1 MTIALSIF
9 PCFSDKTLPLGLACL
24 KSVLDDEGAASEV
37 FDFDLLSSIEDPAL
51 YYQLHRL
58 GADPG
63 TARDERMINFIGYR
77 PDLTLAALFSPPE
90 KARQRFEADG
100 LEQLFDK
107 LDLFLERAVTRL
119 LATKPEQIWLSTY
132 ISNLWVSMLAARKLR
147 ERSKA
152 IIVFGGPAVFSEEVQ
167 RFLLVNGLADRVIV
181 GEGELT
187 ARELICAD
195 GRRVAGVAQMVDGEF
210 RYEPRR
216 DGLNPEEFPMPDFRG
231 FPFADMPFDAYLH
244 RRFEGLPVSFSR
256 GCVNGCIYCS
266 EKQIWKRFRCLSPE
280 ASVERL
286 AAYKQR
292 FGIGLFY
299 VCDSLINFSEAWLSK
314 FCDLIVSSDL
324 QPLFT
329 FAFCDLKHL
338 RPELTAKMAAA
349 GFTRITFGLESAS
362 EAVLTRMHK
371 KLDLELARENIV
383 AATRNGLSIH
393 VSTIIN
399 FPGEQTADALDTIR
413 FFRQVDRELAG
424 DNLPATHLPRRSLSN
439 RFRLEPASAI
449 FMHPERYGIRIEP
462 HEAPWTP
469 LAEESA
475 FLTKRWQTPDDPERL
490 EWNAYLLSGFSKNP
504 RPWHLHD
511 GQYQRQAAA
520 IASLIDQEKHRFT
533 LSPHVV
539 LNRPA
544 SGNRLFLHDYREEFQ
559 LDDRQSKVIRLL
571 AEGATLRE
579 IADKTTDPADQESA
593 GAVRN
598 FVLFLYVRG
607 IARITW
613 T

>member
-9 PCFSDKTLPLGLACL
+9 PCFSDKTLPLGLACI
-24 KSVLDDEGAASEV
+24 KSVLDGEGATTEV
-37 FDFDLLSSIEDPAL
+37 FDFDLLLSIENPQL

-58 GADPG
+58 GASPG
-63 TARDERMINFIGYR
+63 AALDERMINFIGYR
-77 PDLTLAALFSPPE
+77 PDLTLAALFTLPKE
-90 KARQRFEADG
+90 ARKRFEEDG

-107 LDLFLERAVTRL
+107 LEAFLDRAVTRL
-119 LATKPEQIWLSTY
+119 LEAEPEQIWLSTY

-147 ERSKA
+147 ERTKA
-152 IIVFGGPAVFSEEVQ
+152 MIVFGGPAVFPEEVQ
-167 RFLLVNGLADRVIV
+167 RFLLGNALADRVVV
-181 GEGELT
+181 GEGEL
-187 ARELICAD
+187 AVKELICSN
-195 GRRVAGVAQMVDGEF
+195 GKPVAGVAQMVEGEF

-216 DGLNPEEFPMPDFRG
+216 DGLMPEAFPMPDFSG
-231 FPFADMPFDAYLH
+231 FPFADTPFDAYLR

-256 GCVNGCIYCS
+256 GCINGCIYCS
-266 EKQIWKRFRCLSPE
+266 EKQIWKRFRHLSPE

-286 AAYKQR
+286 AAYNQR

-299 VCDSLINFSEAWLSK
+299 ICDSLINFSETWLSE
-314 FCDLIVSSDL
+314 FCDLILSSDL

-338 RPELTAKMAAA
+338 RPELTRKMADA

-362 EAVLTRMHK
+362 ENVLAKMHK
-371 KLDLELARENIV
+371 KLDLDLARENIV
-383 AATRNGLSIH
+383 AATRNGLSVH

-413 FFRQVDRELAG
+413 FFRQIDRELAG
-424 DNLPATHLPRRSLSN
+424 NNLPMTHLPRRSLGN

-475 FLTKRWQTPDDPERL
+475 FLAKRWRSPDDPAQL

-511 GQYQRQAAA
+511 DQYRKQAKT
-520 IASLIDQEKHRFT
+520 IAPLIDQEKHRFT

-539 LNRPA
+539 LRQSTPEN
-544 SGNRLFLHDYREEFQ
+544 GLILHDYREEFQ
-559 LDDRQSKVIRLL
+559 LDDRQSQVIGLL
-571 AEGATLRE
+571 AKGATLWE
-579 IADKTTDPADQESA
+579 IAEKTADRTEQESINA
-593 GAVRN
+593 IRD

-613 T
+613 K

>member
-1 MTIALSIF
+1 MTIALTIF

-24 KSVLDDEGAASEV
+24 KSVLDGEGIESEV
-37 FDFDLLSSIEDPAL
+37 FDFDLLLSIEDPAL

-58 GADPG
+58 GASPG
-63 TARDERMINFIGYR
+63 AALDDRMINFIGYR
-77 PDLTLAALFSPPE
+77 PDLTLAALFTPPE
-90 KARQRFEADG
+90 EARKRFEADG

-107 LDLFLERAVTRL
+107 LDAFLERAVTRL
-119 LATKPEQIWLSTY
+119 LAAEPEQIWLSTY

-147 ERSKA
+147 ERTEA
-152 IIVFGGPAVFSEEVQ
+152 TIVFGGPAVFPEEVQ

-187 ARELICAD
+187 ARELIRAN
-195 GRRVAGVAQMVDGEF
+195 GEPVAGAAQMIEGEF
-210 RYEPRR
+210 RYEPRHEW
-216 DGLNPEEFPMPDFRG
+216 LKPEEFPMPDFKG
-231 FPFADMPFDAYLH
+231 FPFADMPFDTYLR
-244 RRFEGLPVSFSR
+244 RRFEGLPISFSR

-266 EKQIWKRFRCLSPE
+266 EKQIWKRFRHLTPE

-286 AAYKQR
+286 AAYKHR
-292 FGIGLFY
+292 FGISLFY
-299 VCDSLINFSEAWLSK
+299 ICDSLINFSEAWLSE

-338 RPELTAKMAAA
+338 KPELTAKMATA

-362 EAVLTRMHK
+362 ENVLTRMHK
-371 KLDLELARENIV
+371 KLDLDLARENIV

-413 FFRQVDRELAG
+413 FFREIDRELAG
-424 DNLPATHLPRRSLSN
+424 NNIPMTHLPRRSLSN

-449 FMHPERYGIRIEP
+449 YLHPEHYGIRMETTG
-462 HEAPWTP
+462 ASWAP
-469 LAEESA
+469 LAKESA
-475 FLTKRWQTPDDPERL
+475 FLAKQWRSSDDQEQL

-511 GQYQRQAAA
+511 SQYRKQAEA
-520 IASLIDQEKHRFT
+520 IAPLIDQEKHRFT

-539 LNRPA
+539 LRQSTPE
-544 SGNRLFLHDYREEFQ
+544 SGLILHDYREEFQ
-559 LDDRQSKVIRLL
+559 LDDWQSQVIRLL
-571 AEGATLRE
+571 AKKASLHE
-579 IADKTTDPADQESA
+579 IAEKIADLTEAKSA
-593 GAVRN
+593 GTIRD
-598 FVLFLYVRG
+598 FVPFLYVRG
-607 IARITW
+607 IARIT
-613 T
+613 

>member
-24 KSVLDDEGAASEV
+24 KSVLDGEGVESQA
-37 FDFDLLSSIEDPAL
+37 FDFDLLLSIEDTAL

-58 GADPG
+58 GASPG
-63 TARDERMINFIGYR
+63 AALDERMINFIGYR
-77 PDLTLAALFSPPE
+77 PDLTLAALFTPPGE
-90 KARQRFEADG
+90 ARKRFEADG

-119 LATKPEQIWLSTY
+119 IAAEPEQIWLSTY

-152 IIVFGGPAVFSEEVQ
+152 MIVFGGPAVFPEEVQ
-167 RFLLVNGLADRVIV
+167 RFLLGNALADKVIV

-187 ARELICAD
+187 ARELIR
-195 GRRVAGVAQMVDGEF
+195 GNGGLVAGAAQLVDGEF

-216 DGLNPEEFPMPDFRG
+216 EWLKPEEFPMPDFSG
-231 FPFADMPFDAYLH
+231 FPFANMPFDAYLR
-244 RRFEGLPVSFSR
+244 RRFEGIPVSFSR

-266 EKQIWKRFRCLSPE
+266 EKQIWKRFRHITPQDALQ
-280 ASVERL
+280 RL

-292 FGIGLFY
+292 FGISLFY
-299 VCDSLINFSEAWLSK
+299 ICDSLINFSEEWLSE
-314 FCDLIVSSDL
+314 FCDLILSSDL

-338 RPELTAKMAAA
+338 RPELAGKMAKA
-349 GFTRITFGLESAS
+349 GFTRVTFGLESAS
-362 EAVLTRMHK
+362 ETVLGRMNK
-371 KLDLELARENIV
+371 KLDLDLARENIV

-413 FFRQVDRELAG
+413 FFRQIDRELAG
-424 DNLPATHLPRRSLSN
+424 DNLPATHLPRRSLGN

-449 FMHPERYGIRIEP
+449 FMHPDRYGIRIEP
-462 HEAPWTP
+462 IDAPWTQLGKEAAR
-469 LAEESA
+469 LA
-475 FLTKRWQTPDDPERL
+475 KRWRSGDDPEQL

-504 RPWHLHD
+504 RPWHLRNE
-511 GQYQRQAAA
+511 QYQRQADA
-520 IASLIDQEKHRFT
+520 IAPLIDPEKHRFT
-533 LSPHVV
+533 LSPHVALHRSVPDNGLV
-539 LNRPA
+539 LQDHN
-544 SGNRLFLHDYREEFQ
+544 ETFQ
-559 LDDRQSKVIRLL
+559 LDGRQSRIVTLL
-571 AEGATLRE
+571 NGDGVTLRE
-579 IADKTTDPADQESA
+579 ITKEVEANPGSA
-593 GAVRN
+593 TKE
-598 FVLFLYVRG
+598 FVLNLYVRG
-607 IARITW
+607 IARIV
-613 T
+613 

>member
-9 PCFSDKTLPLGLACL
+9 PCFSDKTLPLGLACI
-24 KSVLDDEGAASEV
+24 KTVLDDEGAATEV
-37 FDFDLLSSIEDPAL
+37 FDFDLLLSIEDPAL

-63 TARDERMINFIGYR
+63 TALDDRMINFIGYR
-77 PDLTLAALFSPPE
+77 PDLTLTALFSPPE
-90 KARQRFEADG
+90 EARKRFEADG
-100 LEQLFDK
+100 LEELFDQ
-107 LDLFLERAVTRL
+107 LNAFLEHAAARL
-119 LATKPEQIWLSTY
+119 LATELEQIWLSTY

-152 IIVFGGPAVFSEEVQ
+152 IIVFGGPAVFPEEVQ
-167 RFLLVNGLADRVIV
+167 RFLLGNNLADRVVV

-187 ARELICAD
+187 ARELIRAD
-195 GRRVAGVAQMVDGEF
+195 GRPVAGAAQMVDGEF
-210 RYEPRR
+210 RYEPHREW
-216 DGLNPEEFPMPDFRG
+216 LKPEKFPMPDFRG
-231 FPFADMPFDAYLH
+231 FPFADMPFDAYLN

-266 EKQIWKRFRCLSPE
+266 EKQIWKRFRHLSPE
-280 ASVERL
+280 TSVERL
-286 AAYKQR
+286 GAYKKR
-292 FGIGLFY
+292 FGISLFY
-299 VCDSLINFSEAWLSK
+299 VCDSLINFSEAWLSE
-314 FCDLIVSSDL
+314 FCDLVVSSDL

-362 EAVLTRMHK
+362 EAVLTKMHK
-371 KLDLELARENIV
+371 KLDLDLARENIV
-383 AATRNGLSIH
+383 EASRNGLSVH

-399 FPGEQTADALDTIR
+399 FPGEQTGDALDTIR
-413 FFRQVDRELAG
+413 FFRQIDRKLAD

-449 FMHPERYGIRIEP
+449 FMHPERYGIRMEP
-462 HEAPWTP
+462 LEAPWTQLGRETVR
-469 LAEESA
+469 LAKKWCSS
-475 FLTKRWQTPDDPERL
+475 DSPEQL

-504 RPWHLHD
+504 RPWHLSD
-511 GQYQRQAAA
+511 EQYQRQAAA
-520 IASLIDQEKHRFT
+520 ISSLIDPLKHQFT

-544 SGNRLFLHDYREEFQ
+544 SENRLVLHDYREEFQ
-559 LDDRQSKVIRLL
+559 LDDRQSQVIRLL
-571 AEGATLRE
+571 AKGETLQE
-579 IADKTTDPADQESA
+579 IAGKTTDRADQESA
-593 GAVRN
+593 GSVSN

-607 IARITW
+607 IARITGK
-613 T
+613 